1 MGKAKKRGKNGL
13 FSLIVVLLVF
23 ATVMGAFGFYQSGA
37 YVGGNHS
44 NTVSGELEIHYI
56 LRYGLGDDE
65 DEEAT
70 DFIGQLE
77 NNISR
82 MKAKQHKFTIQRSVY
97 VLIMLTAYTAII
109 GSWIYVLFKYFV

>member
-1 MGKAKKRGKNGL
+1 MKCADFQKMTPDIIN
-13 FSLIVVLLVF
+13 
-23 ATVMGAFGFYQSGA
+23 
-37 YVGGNHS
+37 
-44 NTVSGELEIHYI
+44 NTVPDEKLDEVIEHIDNCKDCREELEIHYI

-82 MKAKQHKFTIQRSVY
+82 MKAKRYKFTIQRSVY
-97 VLIMLTAYTAII
+97 ALIMLTAYTAII